1 MRSWLYLYFS
11 LLLVF
16 KRNSEHLFSDLM
28 KLNVGFLSDTKR
40 GLSSLYYIVWGEQ
53 IFFFWGVQIHT
64 RFDDHVFVSRPQVSQ
79 KHKPQIVSFKILVQC
94 SLASVMSP
102 QTLKKMHNMFC
113 VTGVSLRELA
123 QLFWVLHL
131 SCLSIFGTAL
141 LVAVLFLPRLK

>member
-1 MRSWLYLYFS
+1 MC
-11 LLLVF
+11 
-16 KRNSEHLFSDLM
+16 
-28 KLNVGFLSDTKR
+28 
-40 GLSSLYYIVWGEQ
+40 
-53 IFFFWGVQIHT
+53 
-64 RFDDHVFVSRPQVSQ
+64 Q

-141 LVAVLFLPRLK
+141 LVAVVFLPRFK